1 MYEKL
6 LRQLQFESL
15 TFGTYFTVVKVKKQ
29 LLGGSGHLAI
39 KSRTI
44 NTCTLS
50 LGLFY
55 DRCSNS
61 VLQGAVVKTDSIAE
75 VKRTKMN
82 IISSEEHSLSPGRV
96 LWDIRESEH

>member
-29 LLGGSGHLAI
+29 LLGDSGHLAI
-39 KSRTI
+39 KIRTI

-50 LGLFY
+50 LWLFY

-61 VLQGAVVKTDSIAE
+61 VLQGAVVKTNSVAE
-75 VKRTKMN
+75 VKHTKMN
-82 IISSEEHSLSPGRV
+82 IIGSEEHSLSPGRV